1 MRHPFTAALMTC
13 LLLIPAGARG
23 EAGAGADTLRVL
35 DVAGLRVA
43 ALPASHPPDRAVA
56 VDVLVAGGGMGG
68 VAAALAACD
77 AGRTV
82 LLSEETR
89 WLGGQATSQ
98 GVAALDD
105 NGWADHG
112 GATARYQALREGV
125 RDWYRRHRAPAP
137 ARAADPLFN
146 PGGAWVSR
154 LCFEPAVGVAVLD
167 SLLAPHVAV
176 GRLEILRRHKPCRAR
191 VDGDRVRDVDLLD
204 LEGGALVRVR
214 AALYLD
220 ATELGDLL
228 PLCGAEHVTGAE
240 GRDETGEPH
249 ARAAGPDPDC
259 VQAFTYPVIV
269 EFRPGEDHRGPAPPG
284 YERWRREQ
292 PFRPYYVYKD
302 ERGRTRR
309 AALRMFARAPGTA
322 GSFWRYRRLV
332 DSEAFTGGHYPHDV
346 SLLNWP
352 ANDYRGGSLLGGDP
366 AAALEHLR
374 AARSLSVAFLHWL
387 RTEMPRDDRGGEGYP
402 ELALRPGALGTA
414 DGLAMHPY
422 VRESR
427 RIRALTTLREQDVAE
442 ALVDDPIRAR
452 FFDDAVAVG
461 FYRID
466 LHPGPCGEPLLAEA
480 TLPFQIPLGALIPVR
495 VANLVAAGKTLGATH
510 VTAACTRL
518 HPIEWAVGEAAGTL
532 AGLCLDAGLPPRAA
546 RADSASLREVQR
558 RLVAAGAPIYW
569 LPSLPTGSPCFAE
582 AQMAPFLSAA
592 RRTEMAR
599 SLRYECEK

>member
-1 MRHPFTAALMTC
+1 MHHRSLAILLVGLVLTSGDARAGSAA
-13 LLLIPAGARG
+13 
-23 EAGAGADTLRVL
+23 ADTIRVL
-35 DVAGLRVA
+35 DIAGLRLA
-43 ALPASHPPDRAVA
+43 ALPVSRPPDRTVT
-56 VDVLVAGGGMGG
+56 VDILVAGGGLGG

-82 LLSEETR
+82 LLSEETS

-112 GATARYQALREGV
+112 GATARYQAFREGV
-125 RDWYRRHRAPAP
+125 RDWYRRHRAPDP
-137 ARAADPLFN
+137 QRGADPLFN
-146 PGGAWVSR
+146 PGGAWASR
-154 LCFEPAVGVAVLD
+154 LCFEPAVGVAVID
-167 SLLAPHVAV
+167 SLLAPHRRS
-176 GRLEILRRHKPCRAR
+176 GRLLVLTRHKPCRAR
-191 VDGDRVRDVDLLD
+191 AAGDRVRDVDLLD
-204 LEGGALVRVR
+204 LAGGALVRVR
-214 AALYLD
+214 AALFLD

-228 PLCGAEHVTGAE
+228 PLCGAEHVVGAE

-259 VQAFTYPVIV
+259 VQAFTYPIVV
-269 EFRPGEDHRGPAPPG
+269 EFRPGEDHRGAVPPD

-292 PFRPYYVYKD
+292 PFLPYFVTRD
-302 ERGRTRR
+302 ARGRERR
-309 AALRMFARAPGTA
+309 VALRMFTRAPGTA

-332 DSEAFTGGHYPHDV
+332 DSAAFTGGHYPHDV

-352 ANDYRGGSLLGGDP
+352 ANDYRGGSLLTGDA
-366 AAALEHLR
+366 AAALGRLR
-374 AARSLSVAFLHWL
+374 EARRLSLAFLHWL
-387 RTEMPRDDRGGEGYP
+387 RTEMPRNDGGGRGYP
-402 ELALRPGALGTA
+402 ELALRSGALGTA

-427 RIRALTTLREQDVAE
+427 RIRAVTTLREQDVAA

-466 LHPGPCGEPLLAEA
+466 LHPGPCGEPLLIEE

-495 VANLVAAGKTLGATH
+495 VENLVAAGKTLGVTH

-532 AGLCLDAGLPPRAA
+532 AGLCLAADLSPRAA
-546 RADSASLREVQR
+546 WADSTSRREVQR

-582 AQMAPFLSAA
+582 AQLAPFLSAE
-592 RRTEMAR
+592 RRAEMAR
-599 SLRYECEK
+599 SLRYECGQ